1 MTSKH
6 TVPDL
11 GNWEERGLD
20 GFEGVRPKVICWS
33 RMFHLF
39 NINNSCVSSA
49 WTVSRE
55 WEPLDVCV
63 STTGTRFLITF
74 QGHYFNTQK
83 VSGWGVKQT
92 VNISDW
98 SSTPRT
104 LFQSS
109 SLKACSCR
117 PVFCNI
123 KFILLISVVPT
134 MPIPLQMWLRNAT
147 FCPKLKYN
155 GNISL
160 ATFNIL

>member
-117 PVFCNI
+117 PVFLQHKVYIAYISCSNNAYPFANVAEKCNLLPKI
-123 KFILLISVVPT
+123 KI
-134 MPIPLQMWLRNAT
+134 QW
-147 FCPKLKYN
+147 
-155 GNISL
+155 
-160 ATFNIL
+160 